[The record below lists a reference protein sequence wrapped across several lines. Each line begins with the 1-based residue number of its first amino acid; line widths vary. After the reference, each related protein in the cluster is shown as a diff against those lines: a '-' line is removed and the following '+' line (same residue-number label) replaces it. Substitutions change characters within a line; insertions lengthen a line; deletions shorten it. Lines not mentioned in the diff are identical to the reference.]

1 MYIVYKELV
10 LMDFYS
16 RVLFHTMSACN
27 NVQISLNL
35 Q

>member
-1 MYIVYKELV
+1 
-10 LMDFYS
+10 MDFYS
-16 RVLFHTMSACN
+16 QVLFHTISACN